1 MGDNGQN
8 GHNGATQR
16 RRAGRGDAAPS
27 LDQLDRDIF
36 DALHRNGRESIRNV
50 ANALGVSEAT
60 VRNRYG
66 AMVESDAM
74 QVTAIANPSGLGYES
89 MAMLA
94 ISTTGVSDKVGN
106 EIASWAEASLVVMTA
121 GHHDVIVEVVCR
133 DRQHLLELINRVRA
147 IEEVTSTETF
157 VYLDMIKQTYD
168 WRPTSE

>member
-16 RRAGRGDAAPS
+16 RRGGRGDAAPS

-50 ANALGVSEAT
+50 ASALGVSEAT

-66 AMVESDAM
+66 AMVEADAM

-94 ISTTGVSDKVGN
+94 ISTTGVSDKVGK
-106 EIASWAEASLVVMTA
+106 EIASWAESSLVVMTA

-147 IEEVTSTETF
+147 IDEVTSTETF